1 MPKLLILPAYP
12 GALGGTTVSLA
23 LLLRGLL
30 EIQAIDRVQVVVQSG
45 SVLEH
50 YLQAQGLTEGLVP
63 IAAETPRQ
71 FLHAALQWVNRQPWD
86 CPLLL
91 ETCVSADLL
100 AVLALA
106 TPVLRLS
113 GRPVYHFF
121 HDLARSHNPWSNLL
135 RRLTF
140 RSFSSRA
147 LCNSLFTAKHIQEW
161 GLNICGV
168 LYQPVDLEQFQPHS
182 CNPPPEL
189 VSILA
194 TGARLILTP
203 SRISKPGD
211 MNDKN
216 LRAIAPVLAELK
228 AMGEHYHAVIIG
240 QDFSRDRSR
249 SRDLQLQ
256 AEGLGVG
263 DRFTILP
270 PTFAIAEYYHHADLV
285 LALAPREPFGRT
297 VIEAIACGVPV
308 IGSET
313 GGIGE
318 VLSQFAPQWMVDPA
332 NPEETA
338 QKIRQIQLDPNTNKI
353 LADGKRW
360 VEKHCQPKDYALKT
374 LSIIE
379 PSIAIPNKKP
389 LSLEVP

>member
-1 MPKLLILPAYP
+1 M
-12 GALGGTTVSLA
+12 SLA

-30 EIQAIDRVQVVVQSG
+30 ELQAIDRVQVVVQSG

-50 YLQAQGLTEGLVP
+50 YLQAQGLTAGLVP

-71 FLHAALQWVNRQPWD
+71 FLHTALQWVNRQPWD
-86 CPLLL
+86 WPLLL

-106 TPVLRLS
+106 TPALRLS

-121 HDLARSHNPWSNLL
+121 HDLARSYNPWSNLL

-228 AMGEHYHAVIIG
+228 AMGENYHAVIIG

-249 SRDLQLQ
+249 SRDLQVQ

-308 IGSET
+308 IGSQT

-318 VLSQFAPQWMVDPA
+318 VLSQFAPQWTVDPTDPGA
-332 NPEETA
+332 IAAAILRTQSQPEIARVLA
-338 QKIRQIQLDPNTNKI
+338 QGRNWLEIHCRPVDYAAQILSTTGLGAEQQLDQH
-353 LADGKRW
+353 L
-360 VEKHCQPKDYALKT
+360 QLQ
-374 LSIIE
+374 
-379 PSIAIPNKKP
+379 
-389 LSLEVP
+389 